1 MKKRVISWLLC
12 LALCLS
18 MLPMAA
24 LAEDVQA
31 PEGPAPSMNEP
42 QPEPRAKENETPA
55 PEPEKKVQS
64 ELMTAEKLLMP
75 LSLGDENSPFSSIS
89 IVVLQNG
96 TEIGDDNQG
105 ILNKSVTLYGE
116 LICKDADQKGA
127 IIKDSAI
134 SLKVDD
140 EDFKSGLGGTTNPNK
155 ILVNARDLT
164 PEKENYTITLSITYR
179 EYSETITR
187 DLTFKKCPHPD
198 INNGNTCSQCGAAL
212 VAELTAGASSSTT
225 YYETLSEA
233 LDAAKEADAG
243 STVTLLADCSLNRYE
258 LQKGTFTLDL
268 NGQTLTQINP
278 LWVSGTANL
287 TVKNDRSGADYNG
300 RFYLQ
305 SKTATLSL
313 TIGSKYAKIMSDSSV
328 GYILGPKMGYKI
340 ETNWVTL
347 GQLYSTTIENVTV
360 ERAPFSTSD
369 ITVSP
374 EDAYVNREVTL
385 SVKLNGLADG
395 SGATCDYYVDTSAS
409 SGTTNSERIG
419 TFNLDAYQTFTTAYT
434 PIVSE
439 CTIRAQIKYGD
450 FYVIKKLEKT
460 FKTCAHNY
468 LDVDQNTGYC
478 RKCKSQM
485 AASLSPNRL
494 VNQRTYYETF
504 DLALSAAWDMLK
516 TSDCWFTMFQDAQVG
531 TINYE
536 YASGG
541 NTLHMELNGKTLSG
555 GVVFRVPANKWKLS
569 LESSGTVIGDTSK
582 ATGVRGVIEVA
593 PGGSLNIHGG
603 TIKIQNKGAEAKGA
617 YAPSIMVEGSSG
629 TELVRGVA
637 DISGDAK
644 SDFGSLWVNCGKVTA
659 NGGTYDHAMVT
670 TYGGEL
676 EVNNGKFQGDVTV
689 DAHASLVVRSA
700 SAYFDGTVTINSDGG
715 ATLSGGNYKH
725 LKVDGGRTFGSF
737 MPNTLDMFKMGE
749 DYLPDARNEAELTAD
764 ENTYI
769 TIVRHTQHNYDDK
782 GICSICNTQAEAK
795 LYPEDGNYNKYEY
808 GTIWQM
814 LEKAQNT
821 LGSCLVLLRDITLSS
836 NTTISE
842 GNFALSLGGKRL
854 RCANS
859 ENQIALVISGGEISI
874 KDGTFDRLKVK
885 DTGKLT
891 LNGGKYY
898 AIDVTGSTYENY
910 GQLLPDG
917 YAFKTSSGWEAK
929 GDITAA
935 SFESTTAKEV
945 KILPL
950 RSVTIS
956 ADGETTVPYGT
967 SVKFTAT
974 VESNSS
980 SGITYKWYRNGV
992 AIQNATTNTLVA
1004 NEPVGDYTYR
1014 CEVTRDNY
1022 MLSSNTVQ
1030 LTVQRIDLS
1039 NAALSATIQ
1048 TRAYDG
1054 SANATV
1060 TASSIGSSSLTAGTD
1075 YTISA
1080 EFEDA
1085 NAGEGKKVTVK
1096 VTLTNPNYCFGY
1108 DANKQKTFQA
1118 TGTITK
1124 NTSHIEKPKTI
1135 EVYSGIAHTY
1145 TVDLDACLSNLQ
1157 DLGFEGYQITEKDI
1171 VVSKLIDANQVVL
1184 EGHSLKIPVN
1194 AVVTAPGTVA
1204 AKFTIA
1210 VACKNYSNVT
1220 ILVRVETKDRSTV
1233 TATATPSKSELTYG
1247 ERLNTITL
1255 SGETT
1260 PELEGTFVWQTPDA
1274 ILDVGTYTELG
1285 WKFIPV
1291 DYTYAEASGTAE
1303 IIVKQAKLTDPAPVT
1318 LTIYNGWAGTYEAAF
1333 PELPALAEGLHF
1345 GKNTA
1350 YGEPDVSAGGYYSSG
1365 ATLKMVGGKQG
1376 VSIPILKNETA
1387 KEGKVGTITVQYT
1400 SQNYELVT
1408 LAINLVAKNRTVP
1421 TFILTA
1427 DHDTLP
1433 GGGKVTL
1440 TLERGNL
1447 PDGAVVT
1454 VSGTDEAGNAV
1465 TLTDN
1470 GNGTY
1475 SATLPNKTQTYTFI
1489 AAYDGSQTIAPK
1501 TDFTTVKVQQRSSG
1515 GGEPA
1520 KPSFPVK
1527 ISNSGDKK
1535 TAEIDLSGTKSGITD
1550 VTLPTDAVKKIV
1562 DSDVVSLTVKLPD
1575 VTVSFDDKA
1584 LAAVAEQSSG
1594 ADLSLSVNVGTAN
1607 NSNLTDAQKNAI
1619 TGARELSVIE
1629 VSLSSNGEKI
1639 SNFNGGSVTI
1649 DVPFQWSMKGLL
1661 RAYYIDENG
1670 NKSAIDVTY
1679 KNGVATLVL
1688 NHFSTYVVE
1697 AVDAL
1702 SFTDVSAKAYYFDA
1716 VAWAV
1721 KNKIT
1726 SGQSDTLFA
1735 PDASCTRAQMVT
1747 FLWRANGSPEPTV
1760 TELPFTDVAADAY
1773 YAKAVLWAV
1782 ENGITTGTSDTTFD
1796 PDGVVT
1802 RAEAVTFLWRSAG
1815 NPAAEGKLFADVEST
1830 KYYAEAVRWAV
1841 ANGVTKGVSDTSFA
1855 PGSACTRAQIVTFLY
1870 RNCTNK

>member
-42 QPEPRAKENETPA
+42 QPEPRAKENETPT
-55 PEPEKKVQS
+55 PEPEKKVQP

-75 LSLGDENSPFSSIS
+75 LSDETPAYTVGDILAERDGVEIGDKGIIGEEIRIRVIISGLDDVQEFGTLLKSIS
-89 IVVLQNG
+89 IS
-96 TEIGDDNQG
+96 IDDTSYTVYG
-105 ILNKSVTLYGE
+105 GRDEGGPRYAYCDFKPTKEKHSVTF
-116 LICKDADQKGA
+116 
-127 IIKDSAI
+127 SI
-134 SLKVDD
+134 S
-140 EDFKSGLGGTTNPNK
+140 GT
-155 ILVNARDLT
+155 D
-164 PEKENYTITLSITYR
+164 ITKTR
-179 EYSETITR
+179 E
-187 DLTFKKCPHPD
+187 LTFAKCPHPG
-198 INNGNTCSQCGAAL
+198 INNNNKCNECGAAL

-225 YYETLSEA
+225 YYETLTEA
-233 LDAAKEADAG
+233 LDAAQEEAAG
-243 STVTLLADCSLNRYE
+243 STVTLLADCSLSTYE
-258 LQKGTFTLDL
+258 LQKGTFTLDF
-268 NGQTLTQINP
+268 NGHTLKQINSFA
-278 LWVSGTANL
+278 VGGTANL
-287 TVKNDRSGADYNG
+287 TVKNDRSTAVENNG
-300 RFYLQ
+300 RFYLK

-313 TIGSKYAKIMSDSSV
+313 TIGSKYDYLMSYSGV
-328 GYILGPKMGYKI
+328 GYILGPKMGYKVNNR
-340 ETNWVTL
+340 NWADL
-347 GQLYSTTIENVTV
+347 NQLYRTYIENVTV
-360 ERAPFSTSD
+360 AEYPFSTSD
-369 ITVSP
+369 ITVTP
-374 EDAYVNREVTL
+374 ENTYVNRKVTL
-385 SVKLNGLADG
+385 SVTLDGLADG
-395 SGATCDYYVDTSAS
+395 SEATCEYSVKTSAS
-409 SGTTNSERIG
+409 SGTTNSEG
-419 TFNLDAYQTFTTAYT
+419 LGSFTLDTNQTFTTDYT
-434 PIVSE
+434 PKVSE
-439 CTIRAQIKYGD
+439 CTICAQIKYGD

-468 LDVDQNTGYC
+468 LDVDQNTGFC
-478 RKCKSQM
+478 SKCKSQM

-494 VNQRTYYETF
+494 VAKRTYYETF
-504 DLALSAAWDMLK
+504 DLALSAAWVMLE

-569 LESSGTVIGDTSK
+569 LESSGTVIGDTSN

-593 PGGSLNIHGG
+593 SGGSLNIHGG

-617 YAPSIMVEGSSG
+617 YAPSIMVEGYSG

-637 DISGDAK
+637 NISGDAE

-670 TYGGEL
+670 YGGEL

-689 DAHASLVVRSA
+689 DGNASLVVRSK
-700 SAYFDGTVTINSDGG
+700 SAYFNGKLTFKSDGMG
-715 ATLSGGNYKH
+715 RLSLGNYKH
-725 LKVDGGRTFGSF
+725 IKTENATLGKLNNNYAYVFMNGGV
-737 MPNTLDMFKMGE
+737 
-749 DYLPDARNEAELTAD
+749 YVPDARNLPELTAVD
-764 ENTYI
+764 GKYI
-769 TIVRHTQHNYDDK
+769 TIENHTHDYNDTGK
-782 GICSICNTQAEAK
+782 CEICNEEAEAY
-795 LYPEDGNYNKYEY
+795 LLVNGQRSY
-808 GTIWQM
+808 GYFDKM
-814 LEKAQNT
+814 LALAEEKD
-821 LGSCLVLLRDITLSS
+821 GSCVYLLKDVTIIRDT
-836 NTTISE
+836 E
-842 GNFALSLGGKRL
+842 VKKGNFSIAGGSFKVA
-854 RCANS
+854 CS
-859 ENQIALVISGGEISI
+859 GSSALVFSGGTVSI
-874 KDGTFDRLKVK
+874 GDGTFGRLKVTG
-885 DTGKLT
+885 DGKLT

-898 AIDVTGSTYENY
+898 AIDVTDSTYKNY
-910 GQLLPDG
+910 GQLLPDD
-917 YAFKTSSGWEAK
+917 YAFKASTGWEAK
-929 GDITAA
+929 GDITEKSFA
-935 SFESTTAKEV
+935 SDTAKEV

-956 ADGETTVPYGT
+956 PDGETTVPYGT
-967 SVKFTAT
+967 PVKFTAT
-974 VESNSS
+974 VEPNSS
-980 SGITYKWYRNGV
+980 SGTTYKWFCDGEE
-992 AIQNATTNTLVA
+992 IPDETTNELTVA
-1004 NEPVGDYTYR
+1004 KDIGSYEYR
-1014 CEVTRDNY
+1014 CDVTRDDY
-1022 MLSSNTVQ
+1022 TLSSNTVQ

-1039 NAALSATIQ
+1039 NAALSATIAE
-1048 TRAYDG
+1048 RAYDG
-1054 SANATV
+1054 KTNATV
-1060 TASSIGSSSLTAGTD
+1060 TASSIGSSGLTAGMG
-1075 YTISA
+1075 YTISSA

-1085 NAGEGKKVTVK
+1085 NAGENKKVTVK
-1096 VTLTNPNYCFGY
+1096 VKLTNHNYCFGY
-1108 DANKQKTFQA
+1108 DANEQPIMEKTFDT
-1118 TGTITK
+1118 TGTIAQ
-1124 NTSHIEKPKTI
+1124 NTDSRAPISVVENI
-1135 EVYSGIAHTY
+1135 YNSAAHTY
-1145 TVDLDACLSNLQ
+1145 EFDLDSYLTTIKG
-1157 DLGFEGYQITEKDI
+1157 DLGTMSYGTPQPQSLQSGIGTPDLDGHTLKLPVSAMLWTSPIELGKIT
-1171 VVSKLIDANQVVL
+1171 
-1184 EGHSLKIPVN
+1184 IPVN
-1194 AVVTAPGTVA
+1194 SQNYANVSIEICLKLVERTA
-1204 AKFTIA
+1204 
-1210 VACKNYSNVT
+1210 
-1220 ILVRVETKDRSTV
+1220 V
-1233 TATATPSKSELTYG
+1233 TATATPSKTELTYG
-1247 ERLNTITL
+1247 ERLDTITL
-1255 SGETT
+1255 SGKTT
-1260 PELEGTFVWQTPDA
+1260 PELQGTFVWQKPDA

-1285 WKFIPV
+1285 WKFTPV
-1291 DYTYAEASGTAE
+1291 DYTYAEASGTAK
-1303 IIVKQAKLTDPAPVT
+1303 ITVKQAKLQDPAPMT
-1318 LTIYNGWAGTYEAAF
+1318 LMIYNGWAATYEAAL
-1333 PELPALAEGLHF
+1333 PELPTLKEGLHF
-1345 GKNTA
+1345 GNDAA
-1350 YGEPDVSAGGYYSSG
+1350 YGTPDVSADGYYSSG
-1365 ATLKMVGGKQG
+1365 AELKTVSGKQD
-1376 VSIPILKNETA
+1376 VSIPILKNETT
-1387 KEGKVGTITVQYT
+1387 KEGQAGTITVQYT
-1400 SQNYELVT
+1400 SQNYEPVT
-1408 LAINLVAKNRTVP
+1408 LAINLVAKNRTAP

-1427 DHDTLP
+1427 DHDTLS

-1447 PDGAVVT
+1447 PDGAVVM

-1470 GNGTY
+1470 GDGTY

-1489 AAYDGSQTIAPK
+1489 AVYDGSQTIAPK
-1501 TDFTTVKVQQRSSG
+1501 TDVATVKVQQRSSG